1 MKLSGK
7 RLWCYYLVDNSL
19 DFLRRDKALYMFMF
33 FFFFFFISFAGHSF
47 LPIQYF
53 TRGIPPKRMKE
64 KKAFMVHR
72 IFQSHDRKSYVYPS
86 PQSFVDLK

>member
-33 FFFFFFISFAGHSF
+33 FFLHIFCRPFIPADSIFYSRNSSEKNEREKSFYGS
-47 LPIQYF
+47 
-53 TRGIPPKRMKE
+53 
-64 KKAFMVHR
+64 
-72 IFQSHDRKSYVYPS
+72 
-86 PQSFVDLK
+86 